1 MRGAINNP
9 GELTHLL
16 ALQKCEKVADGLGG
30 QLENWVKL
38 RDVWA
43 RVSVQS
49 QRETALGDHLT
60 GELNYEVLIRHR
72 DDIEV
77 GMRFVFRDQ
86 NLDIQSCA
94 DLAGD
99 RCFLVCLCQETK

>member
-16 ALQKCEKVADGLGG
+16 TLQKCEKVADGLGG

-43 RVSVQS
+43 RVNVQS